1 MLTFCTVDAETAAA
15 EPAAAPAPAV
25 EVPAVPLTRKVI
37 KKRQRKT
44 ECKVT
49 EIVDGTIV
57 DAVMVE
63 FRQQEASM
71 GAQVNMKPCLRAAAI
86 IIFTDIWFQDR
97 LIKETADRKNELESY
112 VCVLRTLP
120 LAPLPLFLMR
130 VGSYAMRD
138 KIGEGAELGPYIS
151 SEDRATFGKMLEEV
165 EEWLYS
171 EEADEGT
178 KVIVRVDFWRRYE
191 MFTRVFAGYFLQQT
205 RPAEDTWQPA
215 RSARP

>member
-1 MLTFCTVDAETAAA
+1 MTWRNS
-15 EPAAAPAPAV
+15 AV
-25 EVPAVPLTRKVI
+25 
-37 KKRQRKT
+37 
-44 ECKVT
+44 
-49 EIVDGTIV
+49 
-57 DAVMVE
+57 
-63 FRQQEASM
+63 
-71 GAQVNMKPCLRAAAI
+71 
-86 IIFTDIWFQDR
+86 QDR

-112 VCVLRTLP
+112 VCVPRTLP

-178 KVIVRVDFWRRYE
+178 KV
-191 MFTRVFAGYFLQQT
+191 M
-205 RPAEDTWQPA
+205 
-215 RSARP
+215 